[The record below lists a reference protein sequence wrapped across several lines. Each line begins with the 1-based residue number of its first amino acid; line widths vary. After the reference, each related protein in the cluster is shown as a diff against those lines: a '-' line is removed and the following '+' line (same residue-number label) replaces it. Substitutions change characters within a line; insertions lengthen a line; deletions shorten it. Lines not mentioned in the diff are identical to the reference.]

1 MHVGIRLDH
10 ESIII
15 KGALAM
21 MRKKHLR
28 NAAKR
33 RRKAYNHK
41 SPWRRTKCNKL
52 KHGQRD
58 KA

>member
-1 MHVGIRLDH
+1 
-10 ESIII
+10 
-15 KGALAM
+15 M

-28 NAAKR
+28 NAAKK

-52 KHGQRD
+52 KHGKRD